1 MSDHVPSLR
10 RGFLWTFAGN
20 AVFAAS
26 QWGILVILTKMG
38 STAAVGR
45 FALASAIA
53 TPAMLFAN
61 MQLRSVLVA
70 DTAGDYPFRDYLSA
84 RLAMLPAALVVIAL
98 VAGLGYSSTQAA
110 TILVF
115 GLARAVEGVSDIL
128 YGPAQKRER
137 LDLIAISMI
146 AKGLISLA
154 LFGGLFYLTG
164 SLVWALVALPI
175 GWALPLLGFD
185 LPCCRRLLGES
196 AALRPRWQAANLRR
210 LIWLALPL
218 GLVLLLIQLRHTVP
232 RLLLE
237 SARGEDELGIFAALS
252 YVVIV
257 GNTVVLALS
266 QASIARLARARAAS
280 DVRAFA
286 ATVRQLVACGVGL
299 GAAGVAV
306 AWSLG
311 EPVLRLLYSA
321 EYAKH
326 QDLFVLVM
334 IGGGVMYVGSLLG
347 APATAMRA
355 FRVQLWIQLANALL
369 LFGAG
374 RLLIPGHGMLGAAWT
389 VIAGAVWVTA
399 AYALVV
405 ARGLRRLGAPT
416 PLAEATS

>member
-1 MSDHVPSLR
+1 MSDRVPSLR

-26 QWGILVILTKMG
+26 QWAMLVILSKFG

-61 MQLRSVLVA
+61 MQLRSVMVA
-70 DTAGDYPFRDYLSA
+70 DTAGDFPFRDYLSA
-84 RLAMLPAALVVIAL
+84 RLAVLPAALGVVAL
-98 VAGLGYSSTQAA
+98 VAAFGYSSTQAA
-110 TILVF
+110 TILIF

-137 LDLIAISMI
+137 LDLIAISMM
-146 AKGLISLA
+146 AKGVVALA
-154 LFGGLFYLTG
+154 LFGGLFRLTG
-164 SLVWALVALPI
+164 SLTWALVALPI

-185 LPCCRRLLGES
+185 LPQCRRLLGEP
-196 AALRPRWQAANLRR
+196 AALHPRWHATNLRR
-210 LIWLALPL
+210 LFWLALPL
-218 GLVLLLIQLRHTVP
+218 GLVLLFIQLRHTVP

-252 YVVIV
+252 YIVVV

-266 QASIARLARARAAS
+266 QASIARLARARAEGDMS
-280 DVRAFA
+280 AFA
-286 ATVRQLVACGVGL
+286 ATVRKLVACGIGL
-299 GAAGVAV
+299 GAAGVAF

-311 EPVLRLLYSA
+311 DPLLRLIYSA

-326 QDLFVLVM
+326 QGIFVLVM
-334 IGGGVMYVGSLLG
+334 IGGGVMYVGGLLG

-355 FRVQLWIQLANALL
+355 FRVQLWIQLVNALL

-374 RLLIPGHGMLGAAWT
+374 RLLIPNHGMLGAAWT
-389 VIAGAVWVTA
+389 VIAGAIWITA
-399 AYALVV
+399 AYAVV
-405 ARGLRRLGAPT
+405 VIRGFRRMDTKTAAVEG
-416 PLAEATS
+416 TS